1 MDKFLNSV
9 KKIIPKKI
17 FSYLQP
23 VYHFLL
29 NWLAALVYKYPG
41 EEMIIVGITGTTGK
55 TTSVYMI
62 ARVLR
67 EAGYKV
73 GFTSTAV
80 FSDGE
85 QEWLNDKKMTMVGR
99 FFTQKIL
106 SQMKKK
112 GCQYAVVET
121 TSEGIRQF
129 RHRFINYDILVF
141 TGLYPEH
148 IESHGS
154 FENYKQAKGEL
165 FRHLKRGKIK
175 YVDENKRIQKVN
187 KNIKKIDL
195 NRVKKTI
202 IANYDDE
209 YAGYF
214 LDFWAEKKIIYTTKE
229 NLLGKDSWEILNYK
243 NIRSTQSGVSFS
255 FAEEKINLVL
265 LGEFNVRNSM
275 NAVAVAFSQEVD
287 NKVIKKGLENIKA
300 VAGKMERIDE
310 GQNFTVIVDYAF
322 EPRALENLYKAVDN
336 LEYNRLIQVLG
347 SAGGGRDTERRP
359 KLGKLAGEKCD
370 MVIVSNE
377 DPYDE
382 DPEVIIAQVAS
393 GAEYAGK
400 KEEEDLF
407 KVKDRRQAIRKALQ
421 LARKNDIVLITGKG
435 CEQAICLAGGEKL
448 KWDDREVAREEL
460 KKMQNSK
467 KSF

>member
-1 MDKFLNSV
+1 MDKFFNLL
-9 KKIIPKKI
+9 KKIIPQKV
-17 FSYLQP
+17 FTSFQP
-23 VYHFLL
+23 AYHFFL
-29 NWLAALVYKYPG
+29 NWLAALVYKRPG
-41 EEMIIVGITGTTGK
+41 EEMIVVGVTGTTGK

-112 GCQYAVVET
+112 GCQYVVVET

-165 FRHLKRGKIK
+165 FKHLKRGKIK
-175 YVDENKRIQKVN
+175 YVDEEKRVQKVSH
-187 KNIKKIDL
+187 NIKKLDL

-209 YAGYF
+209 NADYF
-214 LDFWAEKKIIYTTKE
+214 LDFWAERKIIYTQKE
-229 NLLGKDSWEILNYK
+229 REDQGSREVLVYGEIECA
-243 NIRSTQSGVSFS
+243 QSGVSFE
-255 FAEEKINLVL
+255 FAGEKINLAL
-265 LGEFNVRNSM
+265 LGKFNAQNSM
-275 NAVAVAFSQEVD
+275 NAVAVAFSQGVD
-287 NKVIKKGLENIKA
+287 NKIIKTGLENIKA

-310 GQNFTVIVDYAF
+310 GQNFTVVVDYAF
-322 EPRALENLYKAVDN
+322 EPKAMESLYQALDSLK
-336 LEYNRLIQVLG
+336 YNRLIQVLG
-347 SAGGGRDTERRP
+347 SAGGGRDVSRRP

-370 MVIVSNE
+370 IVIVSNE

-382 DPEVIIAQVAS
+382 DPEVIIGQVAS

-400 KEEEDLF
+400 KEEENLF
-407 KVKDRRQAIRKALQ
+407 KITDRRQAIKKALQ
-421 LARKNDIVLITGKG
+421 LARENDIVLITGKG
-435 CEQAICLAGGEKL
+435 CEQAICVAGGRKE
-448 KWDDREVAREEL
+448 KWDDRLVVREEL
-460 KKMQNSK
+460 KKSLIN
-467 KSF
+467 